1 MLRVIDE
8 AGHAASASG
17 EGLPARIRG
26 AVRRLAREPGE
37 AARRAADV
45 HERIEAVRL
54 LAEQAATAT
63 EVAHR
68 LSQQIDQLR
77 TMMDAQE
84 ALITERWRHLGITT
98 AALIEATAPLPGPPR
113 DPDAGPLVSIV
124 LPVRDRAGLLCR
136 AVDSVLAQTHL
147 RWELL
152 LVDDGSTDDPEQALA
167 WRADDPRITLLR
179 TNGVGA
185 AAARNHAVSVA
196 TGELVTFLDS
206 DNWWYPHRLATV
218 VDRWDDTSDWLV
230 DQQLVLAKPPAAHH
244 VRDID
249 RPLTDLREANF
260 IDLGAVV
267 VTRQALLRLVR
278 PGADGPFDAELPR
291 LSDWDLIRRLAASG
305 APTRVGAPLQ
315 VYDDT
320 GTDRISH
327 RVPYGPA
334 YHRVRGHEPRGAA
347 AGLRI
352 LVSEWHFPQV
362 TETYIQADIAGLLA
376 HGAEVEVWSDDDVA
390 VCYDPKVPWRRGPLR
405 DHLEE
410 FRPDLVLTHWL
421 HIGRDHREVIRPF
434 GVPHAVRCHGFDFD
448 AEVVRGLAAEP
459 DVAVHLF
466 DHLTAGLPDRPNVHV
481 HPVAFD
487 PERIRPTDAKD
498 RRLVVRLSAGLHT
511 KDLEVFMRA
520 AALCPEFRFVLGIGH
535 THLVTERTEELI
547 AIARSL
553 GSPIEIVTDLGY
565 EEAAQLTMDAG
576 LYLHTHG
583 TDHTLGMPISPIEA
597 MASGSYVLARHLPG
611 SDYLHP
617 AASRYDGATAAERAD
632 RAAALVNATLGWDE
646 EQWAERTRASLDLA
660 WTRHPADLVA
670 EDLIATWR
678 RQFSLP
684 VR

>member
-1 MLRVIDE
+1 M
-8 AGHAASASG
+8 
-17 EGLPARIRG
+17 
-26 AVRRLAREPGE
+26 
-37 AARRAADV
+37 

-63 EVAHR
+63 QVAHR
-68 LSQQIDQLR
+68 LSRQIDQLR

-84 ALITERWRHLGITT
+84 ALITERWRHLGATT
-98 AALIEATAPLPGPPR
+98 AALIEATVPRPPR
-113 DPDAGPLVSIV
+113 SRDVDDGPFVTVV
-124 LPVRDRAGLLCR
+124 LPVRDRPALLCR
-136 AVDSVLAQTHL
+136 AVDSVLAQTYS

-152 LVDDGSTDDPEQALA
+152 VVDDGSTDDPEEALA
-167 WRADDPRITLLR
+167 ERLADPRITLLR
-179 TNGVGA
+179 TDGLGA
-185 AAARNHAVSVA
+185 AAARNEALAVASGDLVA
-196 TGELVTFLDS
+196 FLDS
-206 DNWWYPHRLATV
+206 DNWWYPHRLDTV
-218 VDRWDDTSDWLV
+218 VDHWSAGTTWLI
-230 DQQLVLAKPPAAHH
+230 DQQLVLAQGPAAHH
-244 VRDID
+244 VRDVD
-249 RPLTDLREANF
+249 RPLEDLRTANF

-267 VTRQALLRLVR
+267 VDRQTLLGLER
-278 PGADGPFDAELPR
+278 PGAGGPFDPELAR
-291 LSDWDLIRRLAASG
+291 LSDWDLVRRLAAEDP
-305 APTRVGAPLQ
+305 PTRVAVALQ
-315 VYDDT
+315 VYDT
-320 GTDRISH
+320 TSPDRISQ
-327 RVPYGPA
+327 REAYGPA
-334 YHRVRGHEPRGAA
+334 YHRVRRRERHGAA

-352 LVSEWHFPQV
+352 LVSEWHFPQI
-362 TETYIQADIAGLLA
+362 TETYVQADIAGLLA
-376 HGAEVEVWSDDDVA
+376 QGAEVEVWSDDDVA
-390 VCYDPKVPWRRGPLR
+390 VRYDPKVPWRRGPLQ

-421 HIGRDHREVIRPF
+421 NIGHDHREAIRPF

-448 AEVVRGLAAEP
+448 AGLVRALAAEP
-459 DVAVHLF
+459 NVAVHLF
-466 DHLTAGLPDRPNVHV
+466 DHLTTGLPHHPNVHV

-487 PERIRPTDAKD
+487 HERIQPTHAKD

-535 THLVTERTEELI
+535 AHRVTERTEELI
-547 AIARSL
+547 AQARSL
-553 GSPIEIVTDLGY
+553 GSPVEIVTDLGY
-565 EEAAQLTMDAG
+565 EEAARLTMDAG

-583 TDHTLGMPISPIEA
+583 TDHPLGMPISPIEA

-632 RAAALVNATLGWDE
+632 RAAALVNATLRWDD

-670 EDLIATWR
+670 EELLATWR